1 MRPSS
6 WPVLLSPSCSCC
18 LPGRPLSFSCWPPP
32 AAFPLV
38 LFLSLASFA
47 RLAAVVFFGLLFG
60 APLLWPFVAVV
71 GVVFVWFLFGLV
83 FLVLFVCLL
92 VVWWAV
98 LAASLLRRLRTTK
111 DCRPQHHI
119 HTHHSAFLPPVTFGG
134 WSVSVFVFLTFFGCL
149 GCSVASSY

>member
-71 GVVFVWFLFGLV
+71 GVVFVWSGLPC
-83 FLVLFVCLL
+83 FVCLFVGGL
-92 VVWWAV
+92 VGCAGCQ
-98 LAASLLRRLRTTK
+98 LTEATK
-111 DCRPQHHI
+111 D
-119 HTHHSAFLPPVTFGG
+119 
-134 WSVSVFVFLTFFGCL
+134 
-149 GCSVASSY
+149 Y